1 MSLIPVPGVQ
11 IDALQN
17 LKAFLQASQGLAF
30 FSSMLGGG
38 LENFSIVLM
47 GLAPYIN
54 AVIIVQL
61 LGVVIPQLEAL
72 KKEGEQGQK
81 KINNYTRYLT
91 LPLAI
96 AQSYGMI
103 LLINTLLG
111 SVGGGSPIIDT
122 SNFFG
127 VVLPAMIC
135 ITAGT
140 MILLWLGDIISESG
154 VGNGTSLII
163 FAGVLSG
170 VPGHIGNYVS
180 VQNYTLLGVLGLLT
194 LGVIYIIIKFTEG
207 YRKIP
212 LIYTKTGRDEKSYF
226 PIRINQA
233 GMIPIIFAVSIVTFP
248 SLIGQIMQSRGSG
261 RMVEIG
267 TFLAQNFTMNNP
279 GWLYISVYFLLI
291 VAFSFFYISIVFNPS
306 EIAENIQK
314 RGGYIPGIRPG
325 TETAEYLGSV
335 SMRLNLWGGSFLAL
349 VAVFPY
355 IMTKLNNQFGILNST
370 GTTNIDFLISGAGL
384 IIVVGVIL
392 ELIRKVDTE
401 LKSYD
406 YKKFY

>member
-1 MSLIPVPGVQ
+1 
-11 IDALQN
+11 
-17 LKAFLQASQGLAF
+17 
-30 FSSMLGGG
+30 
-38 LENFSIVLM
+38 
-47 GLAPYIN
+47 
-54 AVIIVQL
+54 
-61 LGVVIPQLEAL
+61 
-72 KKEGEQGQK
+72 
-81 KINNYTRYLT
+81 
-91 LPLAI
+91 
-96 AQSYGMI
+96 
-103 LLINTLLG
+103 
-111 SVGGGSPIIDT
+111 
-122 SNFFG
+122 
-127 VVLPAMIC
+127 
-135 ITAGT
+135 
-140 MILLWLGDIISESG
+140 
-154 VGNGTSLII
+154 
-163 FAGVLSG
+163 
-170 VPGHIGNYVS
+170 
-180 VQNYTLLGVLGLLT
+180 
-194 LGVIYIIIKFTEG
+194 
-207 YRKIP
+207 
-212 LIYTKTGRDEKSYF
+212 
-226 PIRINQA
+226 
-233 GMIPIIFAVSIVTFP
+233 
-248 SLIGQIMQSRGSG
+248 
-261 RMVEIG
+261 MVEIG